1 MARKDYW
8 EKILRFYRSRRRM
21 PSYSEIADLCGFR
34 SKNAVWRLVGRLE
47 RDGYVEKDK
56 QGKILPKNLYG
67 GMKLLGTIA
76 AGFPSAAEEE
86 LVDTMSLDE
95 YLIPKK
101 EASYLLTVKGDS
113 MIDAGIH
120 EGDLVI
126 VERGVTP
133 KEGQIVIAEVD
144 SEWTMK
150 YYTIEKTQNTK
161 HRTPN
166 GKVILVAAN
175 KKYKPIVPK
184 EELKIEAVVRGVVR
198 KY

>member
-1 MARKDYW
+1 
-8 EKILRFYRSRRRM
+8 M
-21 PSYSEIADLCGFR
+21 PSYSEIASLCGFQ
-34 SKNAVWRLVGRLE
+34 SKNAVWRLIGRLE
-47 RDGYVEKDK
+47 RDGYVTKDP
-56 QGKILPKNLYG
+56 QGKIIPRNLYG
-67 GMKLLGTIA
+67 SMKLLGTIF

-86 LVDTMSLDE
+86 LIDTMSLDE

-113 MIDAGIH
+113 MIDAGIQ

-126 VERGVTP
+126 VERGATP

-144 SEWTMK
+144 GEWTMK
-150 YYTIEKTQNTK
+150 YYRKIG
-161 HRTPN
+161 
-166 GKVILVAAN
+166 GKVTLIAAN
-175 KKYKPIVPK
+175 KRYKPIVPR

>member
-1 MARKDYW
+1 MTKKDYW
-8 EKILRFYRSRRRM
+8 AHILRFYRSRRRM
-21 PSYSEIADLCGFR
+21 PSYSEIAELCGFH
-34 SKNAVWRLVGRLE
+34 SKNAVWRLINRLE

-67 GMKLLGTIA
+67 GMKLLGTIQ
-76 AGFPSAAEEE
+76 AGFPSPAEEE

-113 MIDAGIH
+113 MVDAGIQ

-126 VERGVTP
+126 VERSVTP

-144 SEWTMK
+144 GEWTMK
-150 YYTIEKTQNTK
+150 YYRKVG
-161 HRTPN
+161 
-166 GKVILVAAN
+166 GKVTLVAAN